1 MTESGRQKMPEV
13 VLEMTLLHFSE
24 LSVGQIQVCSI
35 ERLLSLEA
43 ADNKLLSR
51 VIFL

>member
-1 MTESGRQKMPEV
+1 MTESGRQKMSEV
-13 VLEMTLLHFSE
+13 VLEMTLLHSE